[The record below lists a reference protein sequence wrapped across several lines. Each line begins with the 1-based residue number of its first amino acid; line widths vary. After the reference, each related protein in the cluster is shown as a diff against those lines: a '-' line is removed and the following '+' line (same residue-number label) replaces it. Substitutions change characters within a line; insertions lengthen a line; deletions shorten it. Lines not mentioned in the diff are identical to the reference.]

1 MRISRVLPLILLLG
15 LLAPVQARAQGINAG
30 IKAGL
35 TESRVN
41 DVENASL
48 QSGFVGGAYA
58 SGFLRVVALQAE
70 VLYAQR
76 KFSEITGTVFQQD
89 FVEIPLLLGLRLRGD
104 PFFPM
109 LYTGASAAFELKCS
123 AEGLVDQTCED
134 LGVVP
139 NSPQWNFLLGVGV
152 DVYVGP
158 VILTL
163 DGRFNLGLNA
173 LQEDN
178 PDRKWRSFY
187 IMAGIGLPL
196 KREPQFLH

>member
-1 MRISRVLPLILLLG
+1 MRIARTLPVLLLCV
-15 LLAPVQARAQGINAG
+15 LLVPAQAGAQGINAG

-48 QSGFVGGAYA
+48 RSAFVGGAYVG
-58 SGFLRVVALQAE
+58 GFLKVVALQAE

-109 LYTGASAAFELKCS
+109 FYAGASAAFELKCS

-139 NSPQWNFLLGVGV
+139 TSPQWNFLLGVGV

-158 VILTL
+158 VILTV
-163 DGRFNLGLNA
+163 DGRFNLGLSA
-173 LQEDN
+173 LQEGN

-187 IMAGIGLPL
+187 LMAGIGLPL
-196 KREPQFLH
+196 KRPPQFLH